1 MYIIKMK
8 RRSFIFIFLLIISL
22 ACSKEEVTPIENPS
36 SESQSLF
43 FIPVNFS
50 DPIYPMA
57 NNPVTKAGFELG
69 KALFNDPLL
78 SRDQTISC
86 SECHNQSYAFTHH
99 GHALSHG
106 IDGKEGNR
114 NAPPIQNMAWQKEF
128 FWDGGV
134 GDLDLFPI
142 APIENPIE
150 MDEKLGNVLAKLRKT
165 SHYPV
170 MFKKAFGSEEI
181 SSQRFLQALS
191 QYMNS
196 LISSNSKYDKV
207 MRKEGEMFSIDEQAG
222 FQLFQML
229 CASCHKGENF
239 SDLSYRN
246 NGLAINPKINDQG
259 RYRITENKA
268 DLYKFKVPNLRNIEV
283 TAPYMHD
290 GRFNTLEDVLNHYTG
305 EITNSETLDP
315 LLKTGIVLNATEKRQ
330 LIVFL
335 KTLTDKNFLTNTK
348 LSN

>member
-1 MYIIKMK
+1 M
-8 RRSFIFIFLLIISL
+8 RRSSLIFIFLLVISL
-22 ACSKEEVTPIENPS
+22 ACSKEEVSPVDTPSDGASN
-36 SESQSLF
+36 LF
-43 FIPVNFS
+43 YTPKNFS
-50 DPIYPMA
+50 DPLYSMA
-57 NNPVTKAGFELG
+57 KNPVTQAGFELG

-78 SRDQTISC
+78 SRDNTISC

-99 GHALSHG
+99 GHPLSHG
-106 IDGKEGNR
+106 IDGKEGTR
-114 NAPPIQNMAWQKEF
+114 NAPPVQNMAWQKEF

-142 APIENPIE
+142 APIENPLE

-165 SHYPV
+165 SHYPGL
-170 MFKKAFGSEEI
+170 FKKAFGTEDI
-181 SSQRFLQALS
+181 TSQYFLKALS

-207 MRKEGEMFSIDEQAG
+207 MRKEGEVFTPDEQSG
-222 FQLFQML
+222 FQLFQTH

-246 NGLAINPKINDQG
+246 NGLSINPQINDQG

-290 GRFNTLEDVLNHYTG
+290 GRFNTLEDVMNHYASG
-305 EITNSETLDP
+305 IKSSETLDP
-315 LLKTGIVLNATEKRQ
+315 LLKSGIPLTSTEKRQ
-330 LIVFL
+330 LILFL
-335 KTLTDKNFLTNTK
+335 KTLTDKDFLTNTK